1 MKSVNKYILSTLT
14 IVMCLMS
21 CSKDPDVP
29 IYDEINF
36 SKCLR
41 PISFKCAVE
50 YVNVQVNF
58 TTFPDAEAYQ
68 LEVYDSDFLL
78 LPEGEEP
85 SVDNLLHSAMVTE
98 EDLPYKFVAPEEIT
112 CYIRVRAVNET
123 ANRTPSEWV
132 TGRVKTDVDPTTRCA
147 TPSDAKF
154 DVNYNRVTC
163 SLSPMDNVAEYCIE
177 VYSEAIPSSGEPNQ
191 DALIQSI
198 VKSSDDFPF
207 TLKDVP
213 AGIYYWRIQGRNE
226 AAGLSPSKWVKG
238 KFETMNYT
246 WLNIEG
252 TFDYNLSSGAS
263 KETRFSPSEMA
274 KATGEETY
282 TWDGVTYGPSCSFYD
297 DKWSFNRCRN
307 WDNNTYAQPFPLEC
321 YEMIEVTQPGTISF
335 IPRASALTEEKMPEV
350 VIALLT
356 TKGFVTSF
364 DYIYQKVVVATAT
377 INTKNE
383 ENRLTVEVPEE
394 AIYGITE
401 PAKLYVFA
409 NLNQITVYPLK
420 WTRK

>member
-1 MKSVNKYILSTLT
+1 M
-14 IVMCLMS
+14 
-21 CSKDPDVP
+21 
-29 IYDEINF
+29 
-36 SKCLR
+36 
-41 PISFKCAVE
+41 
-50 YVNVQVNF
+50 
-58 TTFPDAEAYQ
+58 
-68 LEVYDSDFLL
+68 
-78 LPEGEEP
+78 
-85 SVDNLLHSAMVTE
+85 
-98 EDLPYKFVAPEEIT
+98 
-112 CYIRVRAVNET
+112 
-123 ANRTPSEWV
+123 
-132 TGRVKTDVDPTTRCA
+132 
-147 TPSDAKF
+147 
-154 DVNYNRVTC
+154 
-163 SLSPMDNVAEYCIE
+163 
-177 VYSEAIPSSGEPNQ
+177 
-191 DALIQSI
+191 
-198 VKSSDDFPF
+198 
-207 TLKDVP
+207 P

-252 TFDYNLSSGAS
+252 TFDYNLSSGSS
-263 KETRFSPSEMA
+263 KETGFIPSEMV

-297 DKWSFNRCRN
+297 DKWSFNRCKN

-335 IPRASALTEEKMPEV
+335 IPRASALTEEKMPKV